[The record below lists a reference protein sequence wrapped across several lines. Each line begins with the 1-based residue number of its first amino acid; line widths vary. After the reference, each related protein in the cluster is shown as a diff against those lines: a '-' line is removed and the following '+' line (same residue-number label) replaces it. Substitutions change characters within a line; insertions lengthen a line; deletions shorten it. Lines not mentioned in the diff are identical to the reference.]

1 MPRRRILTD
10 AEQNSL
16 FSIPDEISE
25 MSKYYLFSEADLSII
40 KQKRGDNNKLGFS
53 ILICCL
59 RYPGISFDADTQ
71 VNDVTIEFIANQL
84 KIKDFSE
91 WRQYF
96 NRDATRR
103 EHLLELQN
111 LFGYKTFTNDHYQDY
126 LIKLLHLTK
135 VNDIGLNVV
144 EHLIMMLRTDFVIIP
159 SIKVVERLCAEAIT
173 LGSQEFYN
181 ELISDVT
188 DVQKQN
194 LNLLLKLMPNSKIS
208 YLHWLLQPATIPK
221 PKHMLGHITRL
232 RFINNLNLSAS
243 LGKNIHQNRLNKLA
257 SEGRNMFSRDIN
269 EFEPSRRYAT
279 LVAVIVNTRA
289 SIIDEIIELNDK
301 ILGNIF
307 NKAKNSHN
315 EEFQSSSKS
324 INEKLNTYAKIGQAL
339 IKAKQENLNP
349 FAAIEEIMTWD
360 EFTLTVQTTQELAKP
375 NNFDYL
381 YRITKYYSWLKR
393 YMLEFLDVLEFKS
406 TNTTVNLINAINIIQ
421 TMHNNGLRKIPEDA
435 PTNFIRNRWQALV
448 FKEDGSIEKQYYEF
462 AVLSELKNAL
472 RSGDIWVVGSRQYKD
487 FDEYLIDQDKYRQ
500 LKTNNELPLKELNTD
515 FNQFI
520 QSRLKI
526 LTANL
531 DEVHKLAINDELEEA
546 SINDDGLRIS
556 PLSNSVPD
564 EVIEFNQQV
573 YGLLP
578 KIKITSLLQEVDD
591 WINFSKCFTHLKN
604 NKLAENK
611 ELLLTVILSDA
622 INLGLTKMAEAC
634 PGSTYS
640 KLASIQAWYIRD
652 ETYKHAQAMI
662 TEAQHQQPIA
672 NYWGDGSSS
681 SSDGQRFKA
690 GGKGVKSASV
700 NPKYGNEPGIIYYT
714 HTSDLYAPFHVSVI
728 TSNLRDSTYV
738 LDGLLHHEAD
748 LNIYEHY
755 TDTAGFT
762 DHVFALM
769 HLLGFKFAPRI
780 RDLNDKRIFIPDK
793 TKNYPKLASMIG
805 GYLNLGLIEKNW
817 DEIIRLANS
826 IKQGTV
832 TSSLILRKLGSYP
845 RQNSLAAALR
855 ELGKIERSIFML
867 EWIKDPQ
874 LRRRVQAGLNKGEA
888 KHALTRAVHFNRL
901 GESRDR
907 TFENQLHRASGLNI
921 VVGAIIL
928 WNTVYIGKAIDY
940 LKKHNKTFNEDLIKH
955 LSPLGW
961 EHINLTGDYIW
972 STKPKESKLRI
983 D

>member
-1 MPRRRILTD
+1 MPRRSILTEF
-10 AEQNSL
+10 EQNTL
-16 FSIPDEISE
+16 FSIQSEISD

-40 KQKRGDNNKLGFS
+40 KQKRGNNNKLGFS
-53 ILICCL
+53 VLLCCL
-59 RYPGISFDADTQ
+59 RYPGTSFDADTP
-71 VNDVTIEFIANQL
+71 VSNVTIEFIANQL
-84 KIKDFSE
+84 KIKDFSG

-96 NRDATRR
+96 KREATRR

-111 LFGYKTFTNDHYQDY
+111 IFGYKTFTNDHYQNY
-126 LIKLLHLTK
+126 LLKLLPLTK
-135 VNDIGLNVV
+135 ISDLGLSVV
-144 EHLIMMLRTDFVIIP
+144 EHLITMLRADFVIIP

-173 LGSQEFYN
+173 LGSQAFYS

-188 DVQKQN
+188 DIQKQN
-194 LNLLLKLMPNSKIS
+194 LNSLLKLMPDSKIS

-221 PKHMLGHITRL
+221 PKHMLGHIARL
-232 RFINNLNLSAS
+232 RFINNLNLSVS
-243 LGKNIHQNRLNKLA
+243 LGKNVHQNRLNKLA
-257 SEGRNMFSRDIN
+257 REGRNMFARDIN
-269 EFEPSRRYAT
+269 EFEPARRYAT
-279 LVAVIVNTRA
+279 LVAVIINTKA

-349 FAAIEEIMTWD
+349 FVVIEEIMTWD
-360 EFTLTVQTTQELAKP
+360 EFTLTVQATQNLARP
-375 NNFDYL
+375 NDFDYL
-381 YRITKYYSWLKR
+381 YRINRHYSWLKR
-393 YMLEFLDVLEFKS
+393 YMLEFLDVLEFKA
-406 TNTTVNLINAINIIQ
+406 TNTTINIINAIDIIQ
-421 TMHNNGLRKIPEDA
+421 AMHSNGLRKVPEDA
-435 PTNFIRNRWQALV
+435 PTNFIRNRWQSLV
-448 FKEDGSIEKQYYEF
+448 FKEDCNIDRQYYEF

-472 RSGDIWVVGSRQYKD
+472 RSGDIWVAGSRQYKD
-487 FDEYLIDQDKYRQ
+487 FDEYLIDQNRYKQ
-500 LKTNNELPLKELNTD
+500 LKANNELPLKEFTTD

-526 LTANL
+526 LTTNL
-531 DEVHKLAINDELEEA
+531 DEVHKLVINDELEEA

-564 EVIEFNQQV
+564 DAIEFNQQV
-573 YGLLP
+573 YALLP

-591 WINFSKCFTHLKN
+591 WVGFSKHFTHLKN
-604 NKLAENK
+604 NKIADNK
-611 ELLLTVILSDA
+611 ELLLTAILSDA

-634 PGSTYS
+634 PGTTYA

-652 ETYKHAQAMI
+652 ETYKHAQAII
-662 TEAQHQQPIA
+662 TDAQHQQPITQF
-672 NYWGDGSSS
+672 WGDGSSS

-700 NPKYGNEPGIIYYT
+700 NPKYGNEPGVIYYT
-714 HTSDLYAPFHVSVI
+714 HTSDSYAPFHVSVI

-793 TKNYPKLASMIG
+793 TKNYSKLASMVG
-805 GYLNLGLIEKNW
+805 GYLNLGLIERNW
-817 DEIIRLANS
+817 DDIVRLANS

-855 ELGKIERSIFML
+855 ELGKVERSIFML
-867 EWIKDPQ
+867 EWIKDPK

-940 LKKHNKTFNEDLIKH
+940 LKANNKNFNDDLIKH

-972 STKPKESKLRI
+972 SNKLKESKLRI